1 MPLNSSSINQFRCCF
16 VITHKVWPLYRIT
29 HMPTRIPLRF
39 PLHTLTVLFFLAF
52 AGFALNCASAQN
64 KTTPGSPA
72 PAVVCSASDF
82 KALAYTTNDAQQR
95 EDRAKEWLSKY
106 GKSCQLD
113 QLELILMNQAVWL
126 GTANT
131 PPIISAIE
139 TIYKQKKA
147 SSEELE
153 KAVDKPRGSAA
164 NKK

>member
-1 MPLNSSSINQFRCCF
+1 
-16 VITHKVWPLYRIT
+16 
-29 HMPTRIPLRF
+29 MPTRPPIGF
-39 PLHTLTVLFFLAF
+39 PLHSFTGLFFLTLG
-52 AGFALNCASAQN
+52 GFALSCASAQN
-64 KTTPGSPA
+64 KNTLGSPA

-95 EDRAKEWLSKY
+95 EERAKEWLSKY
-106 GKSCQLD
+106 GKSCPLD

-131 PPIISAIE
+131 PPIISATE

-147 SSEELE
+147 SADELE

>member
-1 MPLNSSSINQFRCCF
+1 
-16 VITHKVWPLYRIT
+16 
-29 HMPTRIPLRF
+29 MPTRPTLAFSLHRF
-39 PLHTLTVLFFLAF
+39 AGLFFLCL
-52 AGFALNCASAQN
+52 GGVALNGASAQN
-64 KTTPGSPA
+64 KNTPASPA
-72 PAVVCSASDF
+72 PALVCSASDF

-95 EDRAKEWLSKY
+95 EERAKEWLNKY
-106 GKSCQLD
+106 GKSCPLD

-131 PPIISAIE
+131 PPIISATE

-153 KAVDKPRGSAA
+153 KAVDKPRGSAT